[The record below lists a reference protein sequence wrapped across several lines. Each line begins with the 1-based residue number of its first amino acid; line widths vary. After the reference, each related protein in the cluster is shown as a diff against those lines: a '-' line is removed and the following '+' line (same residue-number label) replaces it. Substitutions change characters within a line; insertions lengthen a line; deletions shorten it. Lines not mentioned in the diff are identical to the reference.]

1 MIRKLAVTLAA
12 AIALTLPEVASAW
25 TFSVS
30 GSARC
35 DAQSGQYIVVWTVD
49 NSGEREPFSFNGGVA
64 PAYGSATVTETHP
77 GTATSASTTITGG
90 WPSDRGPHS
99 RSANVSMAGNCVT
112 PPPPPVDQCPNIDG
126 VQETVPPGMI
136 KDASGNCVTPPPP
149 PPPMSDDCPNLSGIQ
164 GSVPEG
170 MIKDANGDCVPR
182 PATSTTTTTTTTTA
196 APAALVQQGAA
207 ASPPAQPAAA
217 PLAPAQPA
225 ATPPVT
231 SGVKAE
237 VKTKTKGKQQAAKK
251 VKKAKKVKAK
261 KAKSK
266 RARGGVLP
274 ITK

>member
-1 MIRKLAVTLAA
+1 MIRKLAVTFAA
-12 AIALTLPEVASAW
+12 AFALVLPEVASAW

-30 GSARC
+30 GTARC
-35 DAQSGQYIVVWTVD
+35 EPSSGQYVVVWTID
-49 NSGEREPFSFNGGVA
+49 NSGEKQPFSFNGGVA
-64 PAYGSATVTETHP
+64 PAHGSATVTETYP
-77 GTATSASTTITGG
+77 GTATSANTTITGG
-90 WPSDRGPHS
+90 WPSDKGPHS
-99 RSANVSMAGNCVT
+99 KTASVSMAGNCVT
-112 PPPPPVDQCPNIDG
+112 PPPPPVDQCPNIAG
-126 VQETVPPGMI
+126 VQETVPPGMV
-136 KDASGNCVTPPPP
+136 KDANGNCVTPPAPP
-149 PPPMSDDCPNLSGIQ
+149 APMSDDCPNLDGVQ

-182 PATSTTTTTTTTTA
+182 ATTTTTTA
-196 APAALVQQGAA
+196 PAPLVQSAP

-217 PLAPAQPA
+217 PLVPAQPA

-237 VKTKTKGKQQAAKK
+237 VKTKSKQRAAKQ

-266 RARGGVLP
+266 RARGAVLP

>member
-1 MIRKLAVTLAA
+1 MMRKLAVTLAA

-35 DAQSGQYIVVWTVD
+35 EPSTSQYVVDWTI
-49 NSGEREPFSFNGGVA
+49 NNPESQPFSFNGGVA
-64 PAYGSATVTETHP
+64 PAGGSATVTETYD
-77 GTATSASTTITGG
+77 GTKTSASKTITGG

-99 RSANVSMAGNCVT
+99 RSANVSMAGDCT
-112 PPPPPVDQCPNIDG
+112 AP
-126 VQETVPPGMI
+126 
-136 KDASGNCVTPPPP
+136 PPPP

-182 PATSTTTTTTTTTA
+182 PATTTTTTTTTTTA
-196 APAALVQQGAA
+196 PLVQQGAA

-231 SGVKAE
+231 AGVKAE
-237 VKTKTKGKQQAAKK
+237 VKTKGKQQAAKK

-261 KAKSK
+261 AKKAKSK
-266 RARGGVLP
+266 RNRGAVLP